1 MPTLSSQKI
10 IYLFSCQCNGR
21 YVGKTARTLM
31 ERINEHIPK
40 CMQDYIESVQ
50 NNKDGSFTGIAKVKN
65 ASKRSSICQHLYENR
80 ECMLKYSIDRFKPV
94 ARARNIS
101 HLNVLESIYIT
112 VNNPEI
118 CKQTEYVY
126 RALLF

>member
-1 MPTLSSQKI
+1 MFKSWTT
-10 IYLFSCQCNGR
+10 GE
-21 YVGKTARTLM
+21 RT
-31 ERINEHIPK
+31 EY
-40 CMQDYIESVQ
+40 DYIESVQ
-50 NNKDGSFTGIAKVKN
+50 NNKDGSFTGIAKVEN

-80 ECMLKYSIDRFKPV
+80 ECMLKYSIDRFKPI
-94 ARARNIS
+94 ARARNIF